1 MLRHHARLV
10 LLLGALALVAAGRD
24 HYEVLG
30 VDKTADDG
38 ALKKA
43 YRKLSRTLHPGK
55 SPKAAVFR
63 ARSRRR
69 R

>member
-1 MLRHHARLV
+1 MLRHHTRLV
-10 LLLGALALVAAGRD
+10 LLLSALALVAAGRD

-38 ALKKA
+38 AIKKA

-55 SPKAAVFR
+55 SPNGRFR